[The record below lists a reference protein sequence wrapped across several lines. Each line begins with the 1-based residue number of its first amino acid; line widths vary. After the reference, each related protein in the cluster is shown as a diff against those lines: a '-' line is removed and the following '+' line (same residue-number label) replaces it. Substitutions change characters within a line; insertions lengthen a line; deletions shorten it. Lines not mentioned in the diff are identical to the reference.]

1 MFAEVNSAKKS
12 LVGALM
18 CSKGNVW
25 PSEEAPADAVKQQR
39 EELGGEAR
47 PRRSPGGGGGQG
59 SSRAVGTVAAVAAGC
74 DAAAPARLRDP
85 QPSTPGDMGPE
96 AAGAAPVA
104 VKRGVQWD
112 SAH

>member
-1 MFAEVNSAKKS
+1 MFTEVNSAKKS

-39 EELGGEAR
+39 GELGGQPGR
-47 PRRSPGGGGGQG
+47 RRWPRKLESHGNRGCCGG
-59 SSRAVGTVAAVAAGC
+59 GC
-74 DAAAPARLRDP
+74 DAVAPARLRDP
-85 QPSTPGDMGPE
+85 QPSTPGDTGLE

-104 VKRGVQWD
+104 VKQGVQWD